1 MRNARVA
8 DHPPC
13 GQFRLAFPSEFA
25 FELALVPRRDGK
37 AWEARAVDEDGR
49 LGDVVETY
57 TVWRRDPIP
66 ALSGS
71 R

>member
-8 DHPPC
+8 GLPPV
-13 GQFRLAFPSEFA
+13 GQGRLAFPSEFA

-37 AWEARAVDEDGR
+37 AWEARAVGEDGR

-57 TVWRRDPIP
+57 TVW
-66 ALSGS
+66 S
-71 R
+71 RPPLH

>member
-1 MRNARVA
+1 MRKAVVPGHA
-8 DHPPC
+8 PW
-13 GQFRLAFPSEFA
+13 GQHRLAFPAEFA
-25 FELALVPRRDGK
+25 FELAIVPRRDGK

-49 LGDVVETY
+49 LGEVVETY
-57 TVWRRDPIP
+57 GVVTGAPLP